1 MTNELKITI
10 TAGAQEEMA
19 RLLTGRDKKFIRL
32 GVSAGGCSGFSYLMD
47 FGEQKEKD
55 VILEFKQGVKI
66 LANRRISSLVKGLE
80 IDFSAGLQ
88 GKGFEYNN
96 PNAGST
102 CGCGTSFSYK
112 K

>member
-1 MTNELKITI
+1 MSNELAITI
-10 TAGAQEEMA
+10 TSEAQKEMA
-19 RLLTGRDKKFIRL
+19 RLLTKRDKEFIRL

-47 FGEQKEKD
+47 FSEKKEKD
-55 VILEFKQGVKI
+55 IVLKFDQGVKI
-66 LANRRISSLVKGLE
+66 LINHRISSLVKGLE

-96 PNAGST
+96 PNADST